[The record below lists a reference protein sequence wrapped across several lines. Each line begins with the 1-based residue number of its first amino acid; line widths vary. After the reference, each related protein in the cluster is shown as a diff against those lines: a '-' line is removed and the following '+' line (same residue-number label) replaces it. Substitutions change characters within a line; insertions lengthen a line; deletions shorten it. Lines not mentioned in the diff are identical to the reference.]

1 MIRFEIKEDVGLLL
15 AILKSFQYSYRK
27 MVFQG
32 RLLIKGLE
40 FSPFIKH
47 IGENFDELYSLKL

>member
-1 MIRFEIKEDVGLLL
+1 MIPFEIKEYVRLLL
-15 AILKSFQYSYRK
+15 AILKSFQYSSRK

-40 FSPFIKH
+40 FLPLS
-47 IGENFDELYSLKL
+47 